1 MEKKNLRKT
10 EGLPFNLG
18 MAAGVALLLET
29 ILGFNLSEIETM
41 AMQSALPQLTPTAG
55 TSDPNPLFTIVPF
68 LIDPGIFLLLLF
80 LGKNKEKRGSAFAV
94 VWIVIPA
101 ISLISTIASIFAM
114 KDVTLQVAAAVDMV
128 MPGGYWI
135 EIGLGFI
142 GSVLMIA
149 SCIVLWKRLHQP
161 PVLENPEVYSA
172 ENNPTDGQL

>member
-1 MEKKNLRKT
+1 MKKKNLRKT

-18 MAAGVALLLET
+18 MAAGVALVLQA
-29 ILGFNLSEIETM
+29 ILSFNLSEIQTQATLT
-41 AMQSALPQLTPTAG
+41 AMGLPDTTAG
-55 TSDPNPLFTIVPF
+55 VSNPLWSIISF
-68 LIDPGIFLLLLF
+68 LVNPGIFLLLLF

-114 KDVTLQVAAAVDMV
+114 KNVTLQVAAAVDLV

-135 EIGLGFI
+135 ENGLALLGW
-142 GSVLMIA
+142 GLMIA

-161 PVLENPEVYSA
+161 PVLETPEVYSVG
-172 ENNPTDGQL
+172 NNPTNGQQ